1 MNIGRIVQKE
11 GRNVAR
17 SMMLKMSPENIIKL
31 RPEKKELMSVNPI
44 STAKDNSMM
53 NIMGW

>member
-31 RPEKKELMSVNPI
+31 RPEKKGLMTVNAI

-53 NIMGW
+53 SVMGW

>member
-11 GRNVAR
+11 GTNVAR
-17 SMMLKMSPENIIKL
+17 SMMLKMSPESIIKL

-44 STAKDNSMM
+44 STAEDNSMM
-53 NIMGW
+53 SIMG

>member
-31 RPEKKELMSVNPI
+31 RPEKKGLMSVNPI

-53 NIMGW
+53 SVMGW